1 MRSSALVLGY
11 HGCDRKVGEGI
22 LSGEGHL
29 RASANDYDWLGS
41 GIYFWESNPKRALE
55 WAEFVKSDSKLS
67 AAHIHD
73 PFVIGAI
80 IDPGNC
86 LDLLEPDSIRIIEE
100 SYRRFTAIL
109 SAADAPLPKNQRR
122 GGKWAIRR
130 LDCAV
135 VNYAHDF
142 RAQTEKPEFDT
153 VRAAFEEGEPL
164 YPTAGFHRRTHIQLC
179 VRNPAQIIGYF
190 RPIEQ

>member
-11 HGCDRKVGEGI
+11 HGCDQEIGEWI
-22 LSGEGHL
+22 LSGKGHL

-41 GIYFWESNPKRALE
+41 GIYFWEDNPNRALE
-55 WAEFVKSDSKLS
+55 WAEFVKKNPKLS
-67 AAHIHD
+67 AARIRD

-86 LDLLEPDSIRIIEE
+86 LDLLETDSIRIVEE
-100 SYRRFTAIL
+100 SFHQLTAIL
-109 SAADAPLPKNQRR
+109 SGADAPLPKNQRR
-122 GGKWAIRR
+122 GGQWAIRR

-142 RAQTEKPEFDT
+142 RRESGKPEFDT

-179 VRNPAQIIGYF
+179 VRNTAQIIGYF
-190 RPIEQ
+190 RPIAQ